1 MPVEGRTEIPIID
14 HKKCKPCAVC
24 QLFCPDLAITRNG
37 NKGQI
42 EIDYNYCKGCGI
54 CAVFCPKGAIKMVLE
69 E

>member
-1 MPVEGRTEIPIID
+1 MAMEGRTHIPIIV
-14 HKKCKPCAVC
+14 HEKCDVCELC
-24 QLFCPDLAITRNG
+24 QLLCPDLAITRNG

-54 CAVFCPKGAIKMVLE
+54 CAAICPKIAIRMVLE